1 MQSLGK
7 IVIALL
13 LMSMQL
19 FGAVMAS
26 VDSVKVVRGET
37 MTLTL
42 EIIGEKFQ
50 KPLFRTICGEEVT
63 SSSQGES
70 IRSEKGTFTKS
81 TVMTYDFSLMKDCVI
96 EPVKIVVDG
105 KEEFTEAI
113 DIRVIA
119 MEVTKDSPF
128 ILSMETAK
136 QSVYVGEP
144 FKVVVN
150 FKQRHDSDSVDST
163 FLPPKS
169 QDIWIKEELKG
180 RRFEEGEYSV
190 SRLSFIMAAQKSGM
204 LEISPAQ
211 IKIATRSRSR
221 DALGQ
226 WLPAL
231 KWRSYFSEALD
242 LQVLPLPPGA
252 DLVGTFTIDAKAD
265 RARLDTNEAINVTLK
280 ISGSG
285 NFEDIDSQ
293 KPSVDGV
300 MVYAEEGTIKGYV
313 EDGLYSGSWTQKFA
327 FVADG
332 SFTIPSF
339 TLEYFDP
346 VLRELRTISTEP
358 MPITIGGDQSKVD
371 APLKIERPE
380 VDNDQYDSDEK
391 EEKSTYSQIDKTS
404 YIAIGA
410 IIGFMVA
417 ILMMLLPWRSWIESV
432 KERMRRPGK
441 DDRREALM
449 LLLNHLD
456 DLEAHAMVEKIEAEL
471 YEGESIDIDKK
482 RMKRLIKRLKS
493 PQLPE

>member
-7 IVIALL
+7 TVIVLL
-13 LMSMQL
+13 LMNMQL
-19 FGAVMAS
+19 SGAVMAS
-26 VDSVKVVRGET
+26 VNSVKVVRGET

-42 EIIGEKFQ
+42 EVVGEKFQ

-63 SSSQGES
+63 SSSQGTS

-81 TVMTYDFSLMKDCVI
+81 TVMTYDFSLMRDCVI
-96 EPVKIVVDG
+96 EPVKVVVDG
-105 KEEFTEAI
+105 KEDLTEAI
-113 DIRVIA
+113 DIQVMA
-119 MEVTKDSPF
+119 MEMTKDSPF
-128 ILSMETAK
+128 ILSMETVK

-150 FKQRHDSDSVDST
+150 FKQRHDSDSVDSK

-211 IKIATRSRSR
+211 IKIATRSHSR

-231 KWRSYFSEALD
+231 KWRSYFSDTLD

-252 DLVGTFTIDAKAD
+252 DLVGTFTIEAKAD
-265 RARLDTNEAINVTLK
+265 RERLEANEAVNVTLK

-300 MVYAEEGTIKGYV
+300 MVYEEEGTIKGYV
-313 EDGLYSGSWTQKFA
+313 EDGLYSGSWTQRFA

-332 SFTIPSF
+332 SFTIPAFS
-339 TLEYFDP
+339 LEYFDP

-358 MPITIGGDQSKVD
+358 MLITIGGDQSKAD
-371 APLKIERPE
+371 APLKIERPKADDE
-380 VDNDQYDSDEK
+380 HDSVEK
-391 EEKSTYSQIDKTS
+391 EEQRGYSQIDEMS
-404 YIAIGA
+404 YIAIGV
-410 IIGFMVA
+410 IIGFIVA
-417 ILMMLLPWRSWIESV
+417 ILTMLLPWKIWIESG

-449 LLLNHLD
+449 LLLKHLD
-456 DLEAHAMVEKIEAEL
+456 DLEAAAMVEKIEAEL
-471 YEGESIDIDKK
+471 YEGKRTDIDKK
-482 RMKRLIKRLKS
+482 RIKGLLKRLKS
-493 PQLPE
+493 PQLLD